1 MTAIA
6 LCSIKGSPGVTTLA
20 TLLAGSW
27 PRESG
32 RRAIVVEADPAGG
45 DIAGRFGLAAGV
57 GWQSVRSAARRA
69 GASVSLDEH
78 LQRLPGGLDVLVA
91 GRGSDVP
98 TADDPVT
105 LPLWSTVDDT
115 VNILDLGRVRPGSEV
130 DGWMTACRLTLV
142 VARGSAAD
150 LLHLRAHGE
159 WLRTVTGGSVAAVV
173 VGRTRPLD
181 EVAKFTEIRVLAHVP
196 SDPRAAA
203 VAGGSG
209 GRTGR
214 LFGSGLLAVA
224 CHLASE
230 LDAELAGCADSAPPA
245 DRSSHGPSVAAHSP
259 RTTASTAPLRILAPQ
274 AWTSGRNGYA
284 DDDRSGR

>member
-173 VGRTRPLD
+173 VGRTRPPT
-181 EVAKFTEIRVLAHVP
+181 VMAG
-196 SDPRAAA
+196 PRPGHPCLSSFQQVVGQIGPKTWMAWPRHAMTPR
-203 VAGGSG
+203 GGSG
-209 GRTGR
+209 GRFVHGPICR
-214 LFGSGLLAVA
+214 
-224 CHLASE
+224 LASSGSSTTTR
-230 LDAELAGCADSAPPA
+230 ASRSPPA
-245 DRSSHGPSVAAHSP
+245 SARSPG
-259 RTTASTAPLRILAPQ
+259 TPLP
-274 AWTSGRNGYA
+274 
-284 DDDRSGR
+284 